1 MPKNFKKINLFE
13 PLFDKDELSKINNV
27 IKSGWVTNGPT
38 TIKFENKVKKILNAR
53 NAIAVNSCTNGIIAT
68 IAALNLK
75 PGDEVL
81 TSPMTFVSVIH
92 ALEIFKLK
100 IKLVDI
106 NFENFSLNYDSIE
119 KQISSKTKLVIV
131 THYGG
136 IPVRNTKIENFCKN
150 RGIFLIED
158 AATSFG
164 SKIKNKMTG
173 SSKYAVSV
181 FSFYAN
187 KIITTGEGGVI
198 TCYNDKLA
206 KKIRSITSCGIDRDP
221 WKRKFEKRIWFYKV
235 KRLGFKFNFT
245 DLQASIGLAQIKKLK
260 KIIAYRKQLR
270 KIYDKSLQ
278 ILFKKGVLFFQNKKK
293 DFFGSEY
300 IYTIFINQKGKV
312 SKRDKL
318 VAFLKKRGIS
328 TTVHYIPA
336 NFHDFYKKKFKKYN
350 LPNSDKFFHNVI
362 SLPFHNNLNENEIIR
377 ISNIIKNFFK
387 NEK

>member
-164 SKIKNKMTG
+164 SKIKNKMT
-173 SSKYAVSV
+173 
-181 FSFYAN
+181 
-187 KIITTGEGGVI
+187 
-198 TCYNDKLA
+198 
-206 KKIRSITSCGIDRDP
+206 
-221 WKRKFEKRIWFYKV
+221 
-235 KRLGFKFNFT
+235 
-245 DLQASIGLAQIKKLK
+245 DLQNMLFRSLAS
-260 KIIAYRKQLR
+260 
-270 KIYDKSLQ
+270 
-278 ILFKKGVLFFQNKKK
+278 
-293 DFFGSEY
+293 
-300 IYTIFINQKGKV
+300 T
-312 SKRDKL
+312 
-318 VAFLKKRGIS
+318 
-328 TTVHYIPA
+328 P
-336 NFHDFYKKKFKKYN
+336 
-350 LPNSDKFFHNVI
+350 
-362 SLPFHNNLNENEIIR
+362 IR
-377 ISNIIKNFFK
+377 
-387 NEK
+387 